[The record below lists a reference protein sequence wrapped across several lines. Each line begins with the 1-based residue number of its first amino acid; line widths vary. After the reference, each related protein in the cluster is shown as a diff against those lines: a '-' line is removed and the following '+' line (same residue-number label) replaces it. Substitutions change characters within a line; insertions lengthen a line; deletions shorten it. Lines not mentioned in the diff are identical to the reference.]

1 MALMHNISVKS
12 STGIQQVLAFE
23 TNLLGAICFSDDFDS
38 ANSAVTAEMPCIHVP
53 MPLLAETDSA
63 CEVWLSKGAVIQ
75 GRMGDV
81 RFRHDGQMLFG
92 AIELAQLPESAD
104 TMSLQQATESSY
116 RQIFALL
123 DELHYPHVYRFWN
136 YMPDI
141 NGCAQELERYHLFN
155 IGRQEAF
162 LASGREVSGPLPAAC
177 ALGTHHENLSIAFV
191 AGKIAPIA
199 LENPRQIHAHEY
211 PEQYGP
217 RSPTFSR
224 ASLLRQA
231 NEDTL
236 LVSGTASII
245 GHETLHVGDVL
256 AQTSETLA
264 NLEAV
269 AMEANRLI
277 GQPKFSLANMQFRV
291 YVRNATDLSTIR
303 NELQGAIGDKL
314 QASYVQAD
322 ICRKDLLL
330 EIEAFA
336 TAPSPSSN
344 YASGKSTP

>member
-1 MALMHNISVKS
+1 MALMHKISVKC
-12 STGIQQVLAFE
+12 TAGFQQVLDLD
-23 TNLLGAICFSDDFDS
+23 TDLLGAICFSDDFDS
-38 ANSAVTAEMPCIHVP
+38 VNSALLAEMSCIHVS
-53 MPLLAETDSA
+53 MPLLTGTDSA
-63 CEVWLSKGAVIQ
+63 CEVWLSKDDIIQ
-75 GRMGDV
+75 GRMQDV

-92 AIELAQLPESAD
+92 AIELPQLAEPAD
-104 TMSLQQATESSY
+104 TMSLQQATESAY

-141 NGCAQELERYHLFN
+141 NRCVQELERYHLFN

-177 ALGTHHENLSIAFV
+177 ALGTQHETLSIAFV

-199 LENPRQIHAHEY
+199 LENPRQIRAHEY

-224 ASLLRQA
+224 ASLLRHES
-231 NEDTL
+231 EDTL

-277 GQPKFSLANMQFRV
+277 GQPRFSLANMQFRV
-291 YVRNATDLSTIR
+291 YARNADDLPLIR
-303 NELQGAIGDKL
+303 DEMQRTIGDKL
-314 QASYVQAD
+314 QACYVQAD
-322 ICRKDLLL
+322 ICRQDLLL

-336 TAPSPSSN
+336 TVSNPSN
-344 YASGKSTP
+344 HVSGKATA

>member
-1 MALMHNISVKS
+1 MALMHKISVKC
-12 STGIQQVLAFE
+12 TAGFQQVLAFD
-23 TNLLGAICFSDDFDS
+23 TDLLGAICFSDDFDS
-38 ANSAVTAEMPCIHVP
+38 VNSALLAEMPCIHVS
-53 MPLLAETDSA
+53 MPLLMGMDSA
-63 CEVWLSKGAVIQ
+63 CEVWLSKGDVIQ
-75 GRMGDV
+75 GRMQDV

-92 AIELAQLPESAD
+92 TIELPQLAEPAD
-104 TMSLQQATESSY
+104 TMSLQQATESAY

-123 DELHYPHVYRFWN
+123 DELNYPHVYRFWN
-136 YMPDI
+136 YMPYI
-141 NGCAQELERYHLFN
+141 NGCVQELERYHLFN

-177 ALGTHHENLSIAFV
+177 ALGTHHETLSIAFV

-199 LENPRQIHAHEY
+199 LENPRQIRAHEY

-224 ASLLRQA
+224 ASLLRHE

-277 GQPKFSLANMQFRV
+277 GQPRFSLANMQFRV
-291 YVRNATDLSTIR
+291 YVRNASDLPIIR
-303 NELQGAIGDKL
+303 DEMQQTIGDNL
-314 QASYVQAD
+314 QACYVQAD
-322 ICRKDLLL
+322 ICRQDLLL

-336 TAPSPSSN
+336 TASSTSSN
-344 YASGKSTP
+344 HASGKATA